1 MFVSIRHLTSER
13 IILPLSDLLTGN
25 SVYKSLK
32 FLLKSQYWSS
42 SDLRIFQ
49 EERLRLL
56 IRHAV
61 ASVPFYIDYFQ
72 KNNLSLEDFQK
83 IEDLNKLPII
93 NKSIIKRVGLEN
105 FISKDF
111 PEKKMIRKSSSGSTG
126 EPFTYYTS
134 KDAYSLNI
142 AANIRGWYWQGYRL
156 GDRYIKI
163 SNSGRS
169 KLKSLQDLVSKN
181 KCIVFNNYDEDKVMG
196 IIKRINKF
204 KPVVLRSYV
213 APLLMIS
220 HYAKKHSIKLHSP
233 SFITTTGSTLYP
245 SMREE
250 IQEIFGA
257 PVYDSYS
264 CEAGANVFEC
274 PTHDCYHSTMEY
286 AITEVIDQNANP
298 SMQGRLVSTDLW
310 NFAMPFI
317 RYDSQDVI
325 EIGDNDCP
333 CGRKLR
339 CVQRILGRDTDI
351 LVASNGKLIPPLALS
366 IFMKKLTGVAE
377 YQIRQDGI
385 DVFIIYIKPTNEF
398 NSGQVSLIN
407 DYWSKTFGKDS
418 EVDIKLVDEIPLTTS
433 GKRRYIIRSS
443 DLPITY

>member
-49 EERLRLL
+49 EERLGIL
-56 IRHAV
+56 IRHAA

-72 KNNLSLEDFQK
+72 KNHLSTEDFKK

-93 NKSIIKRVGLEN
+93 NKSIIKRAGVEN
-105 FISKDF
+105 FISKNY

-142 AANIRGWYWQGYRL
+142 AANLRGWYWQGYRL

-163 SNSGRS
+163 SNSGRN
-169 KLKSLQDLVSKN
+169 KLKSLQDLVSNN
-181 KCIVFNNYDEDKVMG
+181 KCIVFNNYDEEVVVG

-213 APLLMIS
+213 APLLMIC

-250 IQEIFGA
+250 IQELFGA

-274 PTHDCYHSTMEY
+274 PTHDCYHSSMEY
-286 AITEVIDQNANP
+286 AITEVIDQNTNP
-298 SMQGRLVSTDLW
+298 SKQGRLVSTDLW

-325 EIGDNDCP
+325 KIGDNDCT
-333 CGRKLR
+333 CGRKLL
-339 CVQRILGRDTDI
+339 CVKRILGRDTDI
-351 LVASNGKLIPPLALS
+351 LVASNGILIPPLAIS
-366 IFMKKLTGVAE
+366 IFMKKLPGVAE
-377 YQIRQDGI
+377 YQIRQEGI

-418 EVDIKLVDEIPLTTS
+418 EVNIKLVDEIPLTTS

-443 DLPITY
+443 DLQITY